1 MSHGGPFSTK
11 LYIRLTM
18 KCKREKF
25 VKGDATDIECANVF
39 LFRVSMAVWKISC
52 RAVYRTV
59 VHMEYR

>member
-1 MSHGGPFSTK
+1 
-11 LYIRLTM
+11 M

-59 VHMEYR
+59 VHVEYR